1 MHYLHTTDHEDTPM
15 KTRYLFYALFVF
27 SMSTISGPANAAP
40 LVNCGDYI
48 TTSVTLDSDLHC
60 TSGYTALEVGASNI
74 TIDLNGHVLSG
85 NSSMSGIY
93 IHARSNVTIKNGWI
107 KGFWGGI
114 NTARS
119 DKLRVDNVSFYAMG
133 EGLIMAGT
141 DDGYVTNSDFINLTG
156 SGVKIYTHSSFPS
169 ADRNR
174 IENNEF
180 YQVRVGVDICG
191 TSSEYNVIAD
201 NLMWKTADY
210 AINLNHSNRNQIR
223 DNRILDQ
230 GDGSAIRINSSFY
243 NEMYNNTLQTGQH
256 SALSILAN
264 AATPCLEPN
273 EKRSGKNRFYNNRVD
288 DFDTA
293 INLGLGIGSDPYI
306 DGNGIL
312 NNLIHNSNIGIQ
324 FRSDTYGNYARGNS
338 FSGTTTPVDDY
349 GTSNSY

>member
-1 MHYLHTTDHEDTPM
+1 M
-15 KTRYLFYALFVF
+15 KAQHLIYLFFPLVATLTTHQV
-27 SMSTISGPANAAP
+27 NAAP
-40 LVNCGDYI
+40 LVCGDYI

-60 TSGYTALEVGASNI
+60 TSGFTALEVGASNI

-114 NTARS
+114 NSARS
-119 DKLRVDNVSFYAMG
+119 DKLRVDNVSFYDMG

-180 YQVRVGVDICG
+180 YQVRIGVDICG
-191 TSSEYNVIAD
+191 TNSEYNVITD

-210 AINLNHSNRNQIR
+210 AISLNHANRNQIHN
-223 DNRILDQ
+223 NRILDQ

-243 NEMYNNTLQTGQH
+243 NEMYSNTLQTGQH

-264 AATPCLEPN
+264 AADPCLEPN
-273 EKRSGKNRFYNNRVD
+273 AKRSGKNRFYNNRVD

-312 NNLIHNSNIGIQ
+312 NNLIHNSNIGIE
-324 FRSDTYGNYARGNS
+324 FGSDTYGNYARGNS
-338 FSGTTTPVDDY
+338 FSGTTTPVVDY
-349 GTSNSY
+349 GTNNSH